1 MKSDFETMGGTY
13 TREGDYLLPDLAL
26 PESPA
31 IGIWGDRRRRFL
43 REHQKAT
50 YTAMLLSGKLNKHL
64 EEVDKSASEMYA
76 VLLDRLK
83 RRDGITERLKEE
95 NQLEWVRR
103 MNTIRHEAEMAVKG
117 ALIDD

>member
-31 IGIWGDRRRRFL
+31 IGIWGGRRRRFL

-64 EEVDKSASEMYA
+64 EEVDKSALEMYG
-76 VLLDRLK
+76 VLLDQLK
-83 RRDGITERLKEE
+83 CRDGITERLKEE
-95 NQLEWVRR
+95 NHLEWVRR
-103 MNTIRHEAEMAVKG
+103 MNTIRHETEMAVKG
-117 ALIDD
+117 ALIYD